1 MVSRSN
7 VGRLISGRLLIR
19 LLTQSRG
26 FHMNE

>member
-7 VGRLISGRLLIR
+7 VGRLISGRMLIC
-19 LLTQSRG
+19 LLTQYSG